1 MSRAALESLLRA
13 RKLDVTL
20 ATAAPWADV
29 PVDRVAP
36 TGCADLDAALGGG
49 LRRGHVSEI
58 TGTPSSGRTTLVTGA
73 LAAAT
78 ARGEVAAVVDTCDT
92 FDPPSAAAHG
102 VDLSRVLWV
111 RASTGL
117 GAREDL
123 TRALKAFSLI
133 LQAGGF
139 GLVVLDLA
147 DVPAA
152 SVRRFPWTTWMRL
165 ARIVEGAD
173 TVALLVGT
181 DRIARSPGGTTIALG
196 RTDAASRWAGPTPRA
211 RLFTGVT
218 PQPRIVRAK

>member
-1 MSRAALESLLRA
+1 MRAALESLLRA

-20 ATAAPWADV
+20 TTAPPWADV
-29 PVDRVAP
+29 PLDRVAP

-58 TGTPSSGRTTLVTGA
+58 TGAASSGRTTIVIGA

-78 ARGEVAAVVDTCDT
+78 ARGEAAAVVDACDT

-102 VDLSRVLWV
+102 VDLPRVLWV
-111 RASTGL
+111 REHGDPS
-117 GAREDL
+117 
-123 TRALKAFSLI
+123 RALKAFSLI

-152 SVRRFPWTTWMRL
+152 VVRRFPWTTWMRL

-181 DRIARSPGGTTIALG
+181 DRIARSPGGATIAL
-196 RTDAASRWAGPTPRA
+196 AASAASSRWAGPTPRA
-211 RLFTGVT
+211 RLFTGVA
-218 PQPRIVRAK
+218 PQPRIVNGRA